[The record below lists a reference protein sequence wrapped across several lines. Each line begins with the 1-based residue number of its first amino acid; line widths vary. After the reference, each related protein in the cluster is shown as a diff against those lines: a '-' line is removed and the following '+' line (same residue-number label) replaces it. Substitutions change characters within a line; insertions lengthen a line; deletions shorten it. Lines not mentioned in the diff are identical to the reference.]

1 LEPDNARDRKDTD
14 EGDTSLSLEPGAG
27 EHALNEGPLDRT
39 AAREASVASL
49 SVDPA
54 TPLFRVRSFSLLFI
68 TRVASTTAFQMLS
81 VVVGWHVYELTDSP
95 LQLGLIGLAQFMAPV
110 IFMVPAGQIVDRY
123 NRRFV
128 LRCCYALAFLSSGG
142 LMLVAAM
149 PTPSLGAIY
158 VLIFL
163 NMAAR
168 TFEQPLMQAL
178 LPAMVPRPILN
189 RAIAA
194 HVSARHL
201 SVMLG
206 PSLGGV
212 LYIFGPVFDYGVCTF
227 LVLAAVV
234 ATLMMPDPGRP
245 ADQPDVSLDTVLAGF
260 RFIWRCEVILGAM
273 LFDFTAALFGSV
285 NALFPIYARDILQ
298 TGAWGA
304 GVLRS
309 APALGALL
317 GAAVLAR
324 FPIRRSGGLWLYSGF
339 ALTGVAAL
347 VFGVSTSLALSLAAL
362 MVVGLGDMVSTVV
375 RQTLIQMTTPDD
387 MRGRVFAVNSLFY
400 GTASHLGSFR
410 AGVMA
415 AWIGAVGSVAVGSC
429 AIIATVALWAWL
441 FPALRRVDRPD
452 EVQPSDRAG

>member
-1 LEPDNARDRKDTD
+1 MS
-14 EGDTSLSLEPGAG
+14 EG
-27 EHALNEGPLDRT
+27 ALNGGAE
-39 AAREASVASL
+39 SL
-49 SVDPA
+49 PIDPA
-54 TPLFRVRSFSLLFI
+54 TPLFRVRSFNLLFV
-68 TRVASTTAFQMLS
+68 TRVASTTAFQMIAI
-81 VVVGWHVYELTDSP
+81 VVGWHVYELTGSA
-95 LQLGLIGLAQFMAPV
+95 LQLGLIGLAQFMAP
-110 IFMVPAGQIVDRY
+110 ILLMVPAGQIVDRY
-123 NRRFV
+123 NRRTV
-128 LRCCYALAFLSSGG
+128 LRLSYALAFASSAG
-142 LMLVAAM
+142 LTLVAAM
-149 PTPSLGAIY
+149 PQPSLVAIY
-158 VLIFL
+158 LLVFA

-178 LPAMVPRPILN
+178 LPAMVPRAILN

-201 SVMLG
+201 SVLIG

-212 LYIFGPVFDYGVCTF
+212 LYIFGPVIDYGVCTAV
-227 LVLAAVV
+227 VLAAFI
-234 ATLMMPDPGRP
+234 ATLLMPDPGRP
-245 ADQPDVSLDTVLAGF
+245 AELPDVSLDSVLAGF

-273 LFDFTAALFGSV
+273 LFEFSAALFGSV
-285 NALFPIYARDILQ
+285 SALFPIYARDVLE

-324 FPIRRSGGLWLYSGF
+324 MPIRHGGGLWLYAGF
-339 ALTGVAAL
+339 ALTGVATL
-347 VFGVSTSLALSLAAL
+347 VFSLSHSLALSIAAL
-362 MVVGLGDMVSTVV
+362 MLVGIGDIVSTVI

-415 AWIGAVGSVAVGSC
+415 EYIGAIGSAAIGGI
-429 AIIATVALWAWL
+429 AIIATVALWAFM
-441 FPALRRVDRPD
+441 FPALLRVDRPD
-452 EVQPSDRAG
+452 EPQPFDRITRRG